1 MTDRTRH
8 NIDLIDSAN
17 KNRKYRLE
25 KIKKFCDWLDTC
37 PCDYKI
43 IDENNLNIIEFNPL
57 TKKERQ

>member
-17 KNRKYRLE
+17 KDRKYRLE